1 MKRSFLAILL
11 ALMLLVSTSCAQE
24 VTYTKYQHYFFG
36 TFDTIITLLA
46 YTETEDEFK
55 TYAKL
60 AEDEMIRYHEIFDQ
74 YNSYTGIKNLY
85 EVNQNAGSAPVEAEP
100 ELIDLLVQVKEW
112 RTQYNYGSY
121 GCKTTPALGT
131 VLLLWHNARTD
142 GTYIP
147 EMKDLLDAAKH
158 INYEKVVID
167 TGANT
172 VFFADPEMRLDVG
185 AVAKGYAAQKVADTL
200 REAGLESFI
209 LNAGGNVICGDAP
222 RDGREQWTVAVENV
236 DGITTRLKLGLKN
249 MSIVTSGD
257 YQRYYEVDGVRYHHL
272 IDPVTLFPAK
282 YMRSV
287 SIIHPDS
294 GLADFLSTSCFLL
307 PYEES
312 RALIESI
319 PEAEAT
325 WLLNDGTE
333 YWTEGFEALMNLVK

>member
-11 ALMLLVSTSCAQE
+11 SVMLLVSTSCAQE
-24 VTYTKYQHYFFG
+24 VVYTKYQHYFFG

-60 AEDEMIRYHEIFDQ
+60 AEDEMYRYHEIFDQ
-74 YNSYTGIKNLY
+74 YNPYTGVKNLF
-85 EVNQNAGSAPVEAEP
+85 EVNQNAAVGPVEAEP
-100 ELIDLLVQVKEW
+100 ELIELLVQVKDW
-112 RTQYNYGSY
+112 QAQYSTKTNPAMGS
-121 GCKTTPALGT
+121 

-142 GTYIP
+142 GTYTP
-147 EMKDLLDAAKH
+147 DLSALEAASQH
-158 INYEKVVID
+158 TDYEDIVID
-167 TGANT
+167 TEANT
-172 VFFADPEMRLDVG
+172 VFFADPEMRIDVG
-185 AVAKGYAAQKVADTL
+185 AVAKGYAAQKVAEKL
-200 REAGLESFI
+200 REIGLESFI

-222 RDGREQWTVAVENV
+222 RDGRSQWTVAVENV
-236 DGITTRLKLGLKN
+236 DGVTTRLKLGLKN

-257 YQRYYEVDGVRYHHL
+257 YQRYYEVEGVRYHHL
-272 IDPVTLFPAK
+272 IDPATLFPATH
-282 YMRSV
+282 MRAV

-294 GLADFLSTSCFLL
+294 GLADFLSTACFLL

-333 YWTEGFEALMNLVK
+333 YWTDGFEALMNLVK